1 MQRTLPIVL
10 SILLFSCSAREKVI
24 GLQQN
29 IHHDD
34 FEYSVQSV
42 DKAEQIGGVRARG
55 TFYIVAFQVE
65 NRAKR
70 VDHQW
75 GNDIAY
81 LVDEAGTQHDNDAA
95 AQQELDRTKPF
106 GYEKQYVT
114 PAGATETTMLVF
126 DLPKGVK
133 ETYLQVRG
141 VLLMGDVFDGSQ
153 YKKTKVKLF

>member
-34 FEYSVQSV
+34 FEYSVRSV
-42 DKAEQIGGVRARG
+42 AKAEQIESSRAHG
-55 TFYIVAFQVE
+55 MFYIVAFQVE

-75 GNDIAY
+75 SNDIAY
-81 LVDEAGTQHDNDAA
+81 LADEAGTPHDNDAA

-106 GYEKQYVT
+106 GYKKQYVT

-126 DLPKGVK
+126 DCP
-133 ETYLQVRG
+133 R
-141 VLLMGDVFDGSQ
+141 M
-153 YKKTKVKLF
+153 